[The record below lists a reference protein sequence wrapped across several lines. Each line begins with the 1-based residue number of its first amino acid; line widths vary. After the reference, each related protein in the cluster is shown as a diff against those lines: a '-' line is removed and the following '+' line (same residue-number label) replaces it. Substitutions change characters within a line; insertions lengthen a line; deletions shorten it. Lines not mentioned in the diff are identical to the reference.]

1 MLSLYVK
8 LYLIIVIRNYSKMKL
23 FFSLLAL
30 ALLLQSCDAFTDKRA
45 VTKEEFYE
53 MKDNVTITKVTEGQI
68 LESAT
73 PKAQQIYKKIEDK
86 KSQIVQF
93 LEVNKEGKQ
102 KELYQLLELDSTEIE
117 VIEKITYYKEISAI
131 EYDKEKQI
139 FEAYQNI
146 TDTTL
151 YQENLQLLHG
161 KEKILYNYP
170 NFNSMEN
177 KFEGIWSIV
186 LSQKAII
193 RSFKKKK

>member
-1 MLSLYVK
+1 
-8 LYLIIVIRNYSKMKL
+8 MKL
-23 FFSLLAL
+23 FLPLLIL
-30 ALLLQSCDAFTDKRA
+30 LILLQSCDAFTDKRA

-68 LESAT
+68 LENAT
-73 PKAQQIYKKIEDK
+73 PKAQQIYQKIKNKKI
-86 KSQIVQF
+86 QTILF
-93 LEVNKEGKQ
+93 LENNKDQKQ
-102 KELYQLLELDSTEIE
+102 EELYQLLELDSTELDI
-117 VIEKITYYKEISAI
+117 IEKITYYKDISKI
-131 EYDKEKQI
+131 EYEKEKQI

-151 YQENLQLLHG
+151 YQENLQILHG

-170 NFNSMEN
+170 SFNSTEN
-177 KFEGIWSIV
+177 KFEGIWSIL

>member
-1 MLSLYVK
+1 
-8 LYLIIVIRNYSKMKL
+8 MKL
-23 FFSLLAL
+23 FFSVLIF

-68 LESAT
+68 LENAT
-73 PKAQQIYKKIEDK
+73 PKAQQIYKKIEANKDEVITFLENTEGNDNIETQK
-86 KSQIVQF
+86 KLSQI
-93 LEVNKEGKQ
+93 
-102 KELYQLLELDSTEIE
+102 LELDSTEIE
-117 VIEKITYYKEISAI
+117 IVEKITYYQDISKI

-139 FEAYQNI
+139 FEAYQTI

-151 YQENLQLLHG
+151 YQENLQILHG

-170 NFNSMEN
+170 NFNSTEN
-177 KFEGIWSIV
+177 KFDGIWSIV

>member
-1 MLSLYVK
+1 
-8 LYLIIVIRNYSKMKL
+8 MKL
-23 FFSLLAL
+23 FIPFFTLLI
-30 ALLLQSCDAFTDKRA
+30 LLQSCDAFTDKRA
-45 VTKEEFYE
+45 VSAKEFYE

-68 LESAT
+68 LENAT
-73 PKAQQIYKKIEDK
+73 PKAQQIYKKIKAK
-86 KSQIVQF
+86 KEQAINA
-93 LEVNKEGKQ
+93 LEENQNQEN
-102 KELYQLLELDSTEIE
+102 LYQILELDSTEIDI
-117 VIEKITYYKEISAI
+117 IEIIDYYKDISKI
-131 EYDKEKQI
+131 EYEKEKQI

-170 NFNSMEN
+170 NFNSDEN
-177 KFEGIWSIV
+177 KFDGIWSIV

>member
-1 MLSLYVK
+1 
-8 LYLIIVIRNYSKMKL
+8 MKL
-23 FFSLLAL
+23 LLPL
-30 ALLLQSCDAFTDKRA
+30 LILFILLQSCDAFTDKRA

-53 MKDNVTITKVTEGQI
+53 MKDNVTITKITEGQI
-68 LESAT
+68 LENAT
-73 PKAQQIYKKIEDK
+73 PKAQQIYKKIEANKDEV
-86 KSQIVQF
+86 ITF
-93 LEVNKEGKQ
+93 LENTEGNDIIETQ
-102 KELYQLLELDSTEIE
+102 KKLIQILDLDSAEIDI
-117 VIEKITYYKEISAI
+117 VEKIAYYQDISKI
-131 EYDKEKQI
+131 EYKTEKQI

-170 NFNSMEN
+170 SFNSNQN
-177 KFEGIWSIV
+177 KFDGIWSIV

>member
-1 MLSLYVK
+1 MLLLYLK

-30 ALLLQSCDAFTDKRA
+30 ALFLQSCDAFTDKRA

-117 VIEKITYYKEISAI
+117 IIEKITYYKDISKI
-131 EYDKEKQI
+131 KYDKEKQI
-139 FEAYQNI
+139 FEAYQTI

-151 YQENLQLLHG
+151 YQENLQILHG

-170 NFNSMEN
+170 SFNSTEN

-193 RSFKKKK
+193 RSFKK

>member
-1 MLSLYVK
+1 
-8 LYLIIVIRNYSKMKL
+8 MKL